1 MTNTEQDLNNNKVLD
16 HSLPIVEYEGR
27 YYFKDEAE
35 VGNYNH
41 PIYF

>member
-1 MTNTEQDLNNNKVLD
+1 MTNTEQASNNNKVLE
-16 HSLPIVEYEGR
+16 HSLPIVEYEGS